1 MATDHQKLMQVNDK
15 LFVGL
20 SGLATDQQTLF
31 AQLRFR
37 HNMYKLCEERDMRPA
52 TFAHMVSN
60 TLYEKRFGPYF
71 CAPVIAGIDDEG
83 TPFLAGMD
91 TIGAMETAKDFM
103 VQGTAPETLYGV
115 CESFWRP
122 GMKPDELFQATSQA
136 LLSGVDRDALAGW
149 GAVVYVVTKEGV
161 TARTLKGRMD

>member
-1 MATDHQKLMQVNDK
+1 MQVNDK

-71 CAPVIAGIDDEG
+71 CGPVIAGIDPDG

-91 TIGAMETAKDFM
+91 SLGAMETAKDFM

-122 GMKPDELFQATSQA
+122 GM
-136 LLSGVDRDALAGW
+136 V
-149 GAVVYVVTKEGV
+149 
-161 TARTLKGRMD
+161 

>member
-1 MATDHQKLMQVNDK
+1 MLLQVNDK

-71 CAPVIAGIDDEG
+71 CAPVIAGIDSDG

-122 GMKPDELFQATSQA
+122 SMVRPVPIRGWRGSRVNLYCRPFSVNTVS
-136 LLSGVDRDALAGW
+136 SVPGNCSFIAGP
-149 GAVVYVVTKEGV
+149 
-161 TARTLKGRMD
+161 

>member
-1 MATDHQKLMQVNDK
+1 MLLQVNDK

-20 SGLATDQQTLF
+20 AGLATDQQTLF

-60 TLYEKRFGPYF
+60 TLYEKRFGSYF
-71 CAPVIAGIDDEG
+71 CAPVIAGVDDDG

-122 GMKPDELFQATSQA
+122 GMVGTPAYVLTLHSQPVFMSSCDHCR
-136 LLSGVDRDALAGW
+136 LHI
-149 GAVVYVVTKEGV
+149 
-161 TARTLKGRMD
+161 GRRK